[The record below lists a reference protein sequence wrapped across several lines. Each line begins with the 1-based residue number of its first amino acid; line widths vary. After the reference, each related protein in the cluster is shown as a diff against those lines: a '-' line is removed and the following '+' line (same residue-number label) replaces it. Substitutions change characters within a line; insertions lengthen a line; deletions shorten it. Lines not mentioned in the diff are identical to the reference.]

1 MLGKHIVLE
10 RKQLLKR
17 GRVKHFCISYLF
29 LSLASARQISSASV
43 CFNCLGEENRR
54 YGYAA
59 ETRVPSLIYSRHHF
73 HQPGRL
79 ETVRW
84 APFSYRLFKP
94 FVTTPVKRRSRGRS
108 SPKISRTANSSSAK
122 RSAEPPAD

>member
-10 RKQLLKR
+10 RKQLVKR
-17 GRVKHFCISYLF
+17 GRVKHFCISYLV

-59 ETRVPSLIYSRHHF
+59 ETKASSLISSGHHF
-73 HQPGRL
+73 HQLGRL
-79 ETVRW
+79 LTVRLT
-84 APFSYRLFKP
+84 PFSYRLFKL
-94 FVTTPVKRRSRGRS
+94 FITAPVKRGSLGRS
-108 SPKISRTANSSSAK
+108 SPKTSRTANSSSAK
-122 RSAEPPAD
+122 RSAEPPAV